1 MHCPFCNAANPCE
14 HHLVS
19 IDLTFREILGGPL
32 SEWLS
37 ARLAELYEREESN
50 EDFCVSDSLEDILYD
65 VSVASD
71 GERGGLRRCSRHVIQ
86 HSTFLLQH
94 GRACGGRGSNTRCQD
109 QRFSVVRRLASF
121 LLRRATTDCLVI
133 VRNRTWSFERY
144 NASYAGRRYRTALT
158 LLRSRF
164 AAAQPKRLGYL
175 CRTS

>member
-71 GERGGLRRCSRHVIQ
+71 GEREEDFEGAPGMSSSIRHFYCSTDARVAVAVA
-86 HSTFLLQH
+86 TLD
-94 GRACGGRGSNTRCQD
+94 AKTRD
-109 QRFSVVRRLASF
+109 
-121 LLRRATTDCLVI
+121 
-133 VRNRTWSFERY
+133 
-144 NASYAGRRYRTALT
+144 
-158 LLRSRF
+158 SR
-164 AAAQPKRLGYL
+164 
-175 CRTS
+175 